1 MSVFKVDSTPNNSLV
16 RENGAFVRTSGA
28 DEIRQDNQVS
38 VQILRG
44 EYPFNEL
51 LGFDWLASLG
61 RTPPEILASRLTGHF
76 NARPGVVEVLELE
89 VVDEGDRRV
98 SVPYKARI
106 SEDNL
111 RQALLVQD
119 VVSVQGL

>member
-1 MSVFKVDSTPNNSLV
+1 MSVFKVDTSPNNPLV
-16 RENGAFVRTSGA
+16 RESGAFVRTSGA

-51 LGFDWLASLG
+51 LGFDWLSSLG
-61 RTPPEILASRLTGHF
+61 RTPREILASRLTGHF

-89 VVDEGDRRV
+89 VVDEGDRKV